1 MENDNKEMNER
12 QERIPQNSKEKS
24 YRLTIFVLSVIL
36 LACVLF
42 SGFQSVYIFKLNSGR
57 EGILSYTRTGSTT
70 TETTSEVTEET
81 EDKPAEVRPE
91 PWFSLED
98 AAYVPSADKTRMTT
112 VEIAKQVSPAT
123 VSLKVIGVDN
133 DTETVIGSGT
143 GFIITDDGY
152 IVTNQHVVVL
162 AEEAVSTYYVTVVLP
177 GDDLPVR
184 AEVVG
189 SDAQTDI
196 AVIKVDTDKKLP
208 CVKLGDSDL
217 LQAGELAVVIGNA
230 LGSLDDSVT
239 VGVISAPSREINRN
253 GYRVEVIQT
262 DASVNPGS
270 SGGPLIN
277 SYGEVVGITNS
288 KIITST
294 SENVG
299 FAIPVN
305 AVKKVIEDIINYGKV
320 VDRPYL
326 GVSVRYVPEGSYYGA
341 EGGIF
346 VEEIVMNGPAY
357 NAGFKLGDKLISMD
371 GVEIKETGDIIKVRD
386 SHTVGDTIEVIVERD
401 GKEMTLSL
409 TIADSADFPD

>member
-36 LACVLF
+36 LACVMF

-70 TETTSEVTEET
+70 TETTSEIPEET
-81 EDKPAEVRPE
+81 EDKPAEARPE

-152 IVTNQHVVVL
+152 IVTNKHVVVL

-189 SDAQTDI
+189 SDTQTDI
-196 AVIKVDTDKKLP
+196 AVLKVDTDKKLP
-208 CVKLGDSDL
+208 CVKMGDSDL

-386 SHTVGDTIEVIVERD
+386 SHKVGDTIEVVVERD

>member
-1 MENDNKEMNER
+1 MENDNKELNER
-12 QERIPQNSKEKS
+12 QVRIPQNSKEKS

-81 EDKPAEVRPE
+81 EDKPAEERPE

-217 LQAGELAVVIGNA
+217 LQAGEEAYAAMRRSTNGGGENSPLLTGEDDYYELFMEQLAG
-230 LGSLDDSVT
+230 LK
-239 VGVISAPSREINRN
+239 
-253 GYRVEVIQT
+253 
-262 DASVNPGS
+262 S
-270 SGGPLIN
+270 SG
-277 SYGEVVGITNS
+277 S
-288 KIITST
+288 
-294 SENVG
+294 
-299 FAIPVN
+299 
-305 AVKKVIEDIINYGKV
+305 
-320 VDRPYL
+320 
-326 GVSVRYVPEGSYYGA
+326 
-341 EGGIF
+341 
-346 VEEIVMNGPAY
+346 
-357 NAGFKLGDKLISMD
+357 
-371 GVEIKETGDIIKVRD
+371 
-386 SHTVGDTIEVIVERD
+386 
-401 GKEMTLSL
+401 
-409 TIADSADFPD
+409 